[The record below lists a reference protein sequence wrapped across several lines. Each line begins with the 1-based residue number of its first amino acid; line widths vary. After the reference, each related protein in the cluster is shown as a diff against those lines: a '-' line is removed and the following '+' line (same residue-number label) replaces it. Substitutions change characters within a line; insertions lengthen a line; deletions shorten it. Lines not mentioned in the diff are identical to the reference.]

1 MIQTLTRIDGER
13 IFRIVFTGTWGALG
27 TWRFRRLLELQWDGG
42 TTLTDD
48 ATGEWAKKTR
58 D

>member
-1 MIQTLTRIDGER
+1 MDGER

-27 TWRFRRLLELQWDGG
+27 TWRFRRLLELQQGGG
-42 TTLTDD
+42 TTLTDG
-48 ATGEWAKKTR
+48 ATGECAKKMN

>member
-13 IFRIVFTGTWGALG
+13 IFRIVSIGTWGVLG
-27 TWRFRRLLELQWDGG
+27 TWRFRRLLELQQDGG

-48 ATGEWAKKTR
+48 ATGECVKKTS

>member
-1 MIQTLTRIDGER
+1 MDGEH
-13 IFRIVFTGTWGALG
+13 IFQIISTGTWGVLG
-27 TWRFRRLLELQWDGG
+27 TWRFRRLLELQQDGG

-48 ATGEWAKKTR
+48 ATGECAKKMS